1 MQTITVVRQSG
12 FKILPQP
19 RLIVTKPVLQKIAAP
34 VLHIRRHIN
43 LQVPAPKVSPADTQY
58 GLDERTQLILD
69 QIIEEAN
76 QQDDGET
83 RDLWLDGVETFRDTG
98 DIDALVSLTELR
110 RKVVPLEEF
119 IFGQA
124 YLGIKRED
132 IFPGVL
138 EAMLELDKDI
148 YVEAVLKG
156 ALGYGKTTL
165 SNIMLARSIYKT
177 SCMRHPQTTYGIRA
191 GSTIV
196 FTIQSIRL
204 ATAKKAV
211 FDDFGGNIKNSPYF
225 KHIYP
230 YNKFITTEMRFDE
243 QKLSV
248 LPVSSS
254 STGAISMNVMGGVLD
269 EMNFMQK
276 VLKSKSQNAQLDGS
290 YSQAKSIYEAISR
303 RRRSRFANRGKLPGI
318 LFLISSS
325 RFPDDFTELKA
336 MESTMAGG
344 TDPNIF
350 VMSKAIWEVK
360 GREQFLD
367 ETFRVMVGNNM
378 VRSRILAEGEE
389 PIADCQVIDVPMD
402 FKGDFEKDTDGSLRD
417 FAGVTILASRPF
429 ISRRSAI
436 HDCMRDGTEHGYINP
451 FDREEYDFSLGIPK
465 PHRDRLLTNIPMFR
479 MAHID
484 LGHKRDAC
492 GIAIGHIAGQK
503 LIERYDPVTKL
514 RISELKPIV
523 GFDVIMRVVPP
534 PGGEIEFAHVREF
547 LIMMRDQ
554 YNLPIE
560 YVTFD
565 GFQSVDS
572 RQILRTKNF
581 KADYLSVEKIDP
593 YRSLRDSLY
602 DAAVYLPNHQ
612 WLANELAGLEYVRGQ
627 GTAPD
632 KVDHR
637 SNGTK
642 DVADAVCGVTSF
654 LLKRRV
660 AWSPIMGKV
669 NVGKPVQEPATG
681 VNAEASK
688 AKVAITRHVSIRKSV
703 FRRSVQRS

>member
-1 MQTITVVRQSG
+1 MPGIVVVRQSG
-12 FKILPQP
+12 FRILPKP
-19 RLIVTKPVLQKIAAP
+19 ELKLPLKPVLRIATPA
-34 VLHIRRHIN
+34 IRVPRLGIHR
-43 LQVPAPKVSPADTQY
+43 LQEPAIKVSPADTQY
-58 GLDERTQLILD
+58 SLDERTKLILD
-69 QIIEEAN
+69 QIIDEAN
-76 QQDDGET
+76 QLDDDET
-83 RDLWLDGVETFRDTG
+83 RDLWLDGIETFKESG
-98 DIDALVSLTELR
+98 DIDALVNLTEHR
-110 RKVVPLEEF
+110 RKVVDIEEF
-119 IFGQA
+119 VFGAA

-132 IFPGVL
+132 IYPGVL
-138 EAMLELDKDI
+138 EAMHELDKDI

-156 ALGYGKTTL
+156 ALGYGKTTM

-177 SCMRHPQTTYGIRA
+177 SCMRHPQSSYGIRA
-191 GSTIV
+191 GSSIV

-225 KHIYP
+225 KYIYP

-290 YSQAKSIYEAISR
+290 YSQARAIYEAISR
-303 RRRSRFANRGKLPGI
+303 RRRSRFVQKGKLPGI

-336 MESTMAGG
+336 LEAVSEGG
-344 TDPNIF
+344 TDPKIF

-360 GREQFLD
+360 GRDQFLQ
-367 ETFRVMVGNNM
+367 ETFKVMIGNNM
-378 VRSRILAEGEE
+378 IRSRILPDGEE
-389 PIADCQVIDVPMD
+389 PYPDCKVIDVPMD
-402 FKGDFEKDTDGSLRD
+402 FKGDFERDIDGSLRD
-417 FAGVTILASRPF
+417 FAGVTIMASRPF
-429 ISRRSAI
+429 ISRRSSI
-436 HDCMRDGTEHGYINP
+436 HDCMSEGTERGYVNP
-451 FDREEYDFSLGIPK
+451 FRSEQYDFSLGIPK
-465 PHRDRLLTNIPMFR
+465 PDRSKLLTHIKMFR
-479 MAHID
+479 TAHID
-484 LGHKRDAC
+484 LGHKRDAA

-503 LIERYDPVTKL
+503 LIERVDPVTKL

-534 PGGEIEFAHVREF
+534 PNGEIEFAHIREF
-547 LIMMRDQ
+547 LLMMRDQ
-554 YNLPIE
+554 YDLPIE

-572 RQILRTKNF
+572 RQILRTKGF

-602 DAAVYLPNHQ
+602 DNAVYLQNNQ
-612 WLANELAGLEYVRGQ
+612 WLANELAGLEYVRGI
-627 GTAPD
+627 GASGD

-637 SNGTK
+637 ANGTK
-642 DVADAVCGVTSF
+642 DVADAVCGVATF
-654 LLKRRV
+654 LLKRRI
-660 AWSPIMGKV
+660 AWSPVLNKIG
-669 NVGKPVQEPATG
+669 VGKKLDAATATQAG
-681 VNAEASK
+681 PTQAS
-688 AKVAITRHVSIRKSV
+688 VGRSVTIRKSV
-703 FRRSVQRS
+703 FRRSVQRR